1 MRSITILGSTGSIG
15 TQALETVSLH
25 WERLQVAALSAHHN
39 AALLFEQVRRY
50 RPRMAAL
57 TGEKAEIPGDL
68 RFCQWYFGSDALGI
82 LAEQAPADDVLVSVS
97 GMVGLRSV
105 LAARKAG
112 RRVLLANKEAL
123 VAGGA
128 LVMAACPEVDGQPT
142 LIPVDS
148 EDSAVFQ
155 CLRAAD
161 GNAFHRIIL
170 TASGG
175 PFRTFNHDQIRNA
188 SLRQA
193 LIHPN
198 WSMGDK
204 ITIDSA
210 SMFNKALEII
220 EAKWLFD
227 AAPEQIEVLIHPQSI
242 IHSMVCFKD
251 GAVLAQ
257 LGTPNMRIPIQYAMN
272 YPLRLDS
279 SLPPLDL
286 AGVGQLSFEEPDTE
300 RFPAISLAYQAL
312 SSGEGSACI
321 LSAAN
326 EVAVAAFLHQ
336 EIRFGAITDIV
347 AQTMQKLG
355 ALKADS
361 LEAVEEAD
369 RAARHEAH
377 ALLASHRD
385 I

>member
-25 WERLQVAALSAHHN
+25 REGLQVAALSAHHN
-39 AALLFEQVRRY
+39 AALLFEQVRHY

-68 RFCQWYFGSDALGI
+68 HFCDWYFGRDALGI
-82 LAEQAPADDVLVSVS
+82 IAEHAPADDVLVSVS

-128 LVMAACPEVDGQPT
+128 LVMAACPEVEGQPT

-148 EDSAVFQ
+148 EHSAIFQ

-175 PFRTFNHDQIRNA
+175 PFRTFNKDQIRNA

-220 EAKWLFD
+220 EARWLFD
-227 AAPEQIEVLIHPQSI
+227 AEPGQIEVIIHPQSI
-242 IHSMVCFKD
+242 IHSMVCFED

-257 LGTPNMRIPIQYAMN
+257 LGTPDMRIPIQYAMT
-272 YPLRLDS
+272 YPRRLDS
-279 SLPPLDL
+279 GLTPLDL
-286 AGVGQLSFEEPDTE
+286 AGIGQLSFEKPDTE

-312 SSGEGSACI
+312 HSGEGSACI

-326 EVAVAAFLHQ
+326 EVAVAAFLRQ
-336 EIRFGAITDIV
+336 EIRFGVITDIV
-347 AQTMQKLG
+347 TQTMQHLG
-355 ALKADS
+355 AMKADS

-369 RAARHEAH
+369 RAARQWAN

-385 I
+385 F

>member
-25 WERLQVAALSAHHN
+25 SQRLQVAALSAHHN
-39 AALLFEQVRRY
+39 AALLFEQVRQY

-68 RFCQWYFGSDALGI
+68 RFCQWYFGSEALEVM
-82 LAEQAPADDVLVSVS
+82 AEHAPADDVLISVS

-128 LVMAACPEVDGQPT
+128 LVMAACPEEDGKPT
-142 LIPVDS
+142 IIPVDS
-148 EDSAVFQ
+148 EHSAIFQ

-161 GNAFHRIIL
+161 GNPFHRIVL

-175 PFRTFNHDQIRNA
+175 PLRNFDKDQIRNA
-188 SLRQA
+188 GLGQA
-193 LIHPN
+193 LKHPN

-210 SMFNKALEII
+210 SMFNKALEMI
-220 EAKWLFD
+220 EAKWLFG
-227 AAPEQIEVLIHPQSI
+227 AAPGQIEVLIHPQSI
-242 IHSMVCFKD
+242 IHSMVCFED

-257 LGTPNMRIPIQYAMN
+257 LGTPNMRIPIQYAMT
-272 YPLRLDS
+272 YPQRLDS
-279 SLPPLDL
+279 GLQPLDL
-286 AGVGQLSFEEPDTE
+286 AGIGQLSFEKPDIE
-300 RFPAISLAYQAL
+300 KFPAISLAYQAL
-312 SSGEGSACI
+312 RSGEGSACI
-321 LSAAN
+321 LNAAN
-326 EVAVAAFLHQ
+326 EVAAAAFLRQ

-347 AQTMQKLG
+347 TQTMHELG

-361 LEAVEEAD
+361 LEAVEETD
-369 RAARHEAH
+369 RAARAK
-377 ALLASHRD
+377 ALALIASHHK

>member
-25 WERLQVAALSAHHN
+25 REGLQVAALSAHHN
-39 AALLFEQVRRY
+39 AALLFEQVRNY

-68 RFCQWYFGSDALGI
+68 RFCDWYFGRDALGI
-82 LAEQAPADDVLVSVS
+82 IAEHAPADDVLVSVS

-128 LVMAACPEVDGQPT
+128 LVMAACPDVEGQPT

-148 EDSAVFQ
+148 EHSAIFQ

-175 PFRTFNHDQIRNA
+175 PFRTFNKDQIRNA

-220 EAKWLFD
+220 EARWLFD
-227 AAPEQIEVLIHPQSI
+227 AEPGQIEVLIHPQSI
-242 IHSMVCFKD
+242 IHSMVCFED

-257 LGTPNMRIPIQYAMN
+257 LGTPDMRIPIQYAMT
-272 YPLRLDS
+272 YPRRLDS
-279 SLPPLDL
+279 GLTPLDL
-286 AGVGQLSFEEPDTE
+286 AAIGQLSFEKPDTE

-312 SSGEGSACI
+312 HSGEGSACI

-326 EVAVAAFLHQ
+326 EVAVAAFLRR
-336 EIRFGAITDIV
+336 EIRFGVITDIV
-347 AQTMQKLG
+347 TQTMQHLG
-355 ALKADS
+355 AMKADS

-369 RAARHEAH
+369 RAARQWAN